1 MAQRQ
6 TVNSIVHG
14 DYVVT
19 MDCESRVVRDGA
31 VAIDSGIIAA
41 VGSAEDIREKFQSDT
56 EIDGTNQI
64 VMPGLIN
71 GHTHAAMSLLRG
83 YAYDIP
89 LMEWLQEYINPIEA
103 FAVDEEYVR
112 VGTALACWE
121 MLLGGTTTFVDM
133 YFFHEI
139 AAQVADEIGMR
150 ALISAT
156 VVDQPRNDAVDIDDS
171 FEQARQFVE
180 GWKNRKST
188 VEPILGGHAIY
199 TLKNEH
205 LLRLRDMAE
214 SLEVPIHIHV
224 SESEFE
230 LQFSNELYGTTPIKH
245 FQEIGLL
252 DYPVIAAH
260 VVWPTTEEMGI
271 LKQYGVG
278 VIHNATCNA
287 KIASGTAP
295 IVEMLANDIK
305 VGLGTDGVA
314 SSNNLD
320 LWEEMRV
327 ASLLQRA
334 RSMDSTDLPAR
345 EMLRLATSGGAAALG
360 LDHKIGHLAEGMEA
374 DMIQVSIDAAHH
386 LPLYDVE
393 SHVAYCTKSG
403 DVSNVFVQGRH
414 VVQDRQVMTI
424 EIEALNSAIQ
434 GVANRIS
441 SFNRTGSP

>member
-1 MAQRQ
+1 
-6 TVNSIVHG
+6 
-14 DYVVT
+14 

-41 VGSAEDIREKFQSDT
+41 VGPAEDIREKFQSDT

-89 LMEWLQEYINPIEA
+89 LMEWLQDYINPIEA

-139 AAQVADEIGMR
+139 AAQVAEEIGMR

-156 VVDQPRNDAVDIDDS
+156 VVDQPRNDAADIDDS

-180 GWKNRKST
+180 GWKHRESI

-205 LLRLRDMAE
+205 LLRLKDMAAV
-214 SLEVPIHIHV
+214 LEVPIHIHV

-230 LQFSNELYGTTPIKH
+230 LQFSNEQYGTTPIKH
-245 FQEIGLL
+245 FQEIGFL
-252 DYPVIAAH
+252 DHPVIAAH
-260 VVWPTTEEMGI
+260 VVWPTNEEMGI

-278 VIHNATCNA
+278 VIHNPTCNA

-295 IVEMLANDIK
+295 IVEMLANDIN

-334 RSMDSTDLPAR
+334 RSMESTDLPAR
-345 EMLRLATSGGAAALG
+345 EMLRLPTSGGAAALG
-360 LDHKIGHLAEGMEA
+360 LDHKIGRLARGMEA
-374 DMIQVSIDAAHH
+374 DIIQVRIDNAHH

-393 SHVAYCTKSG
+393 SHLAYCTKSG
-403 DVSNVFVQGRH
+403 DISNVFVQGRQI
-414 VVQDRQVMTI
+414 VQDGQVTTI

-434 GVANRIS
+434 RVANRIS
-441 SFNRTGSP
+441 SFKRSGSP